1 MPVFW
6 DFPVVRGI
14 CPFPK
19 SRLVR
24 KRHQYDFLTVPRA
37 FYNARALVGRQ
48 QPPLVPIHDAH
59 EPLLV
64 SVVGGPIGDRQLRDC
79 VDSHL
84 IELTVSTATCRML
97 FSLPGR
103 GGLAAR
109 PATCTRARC
118 AVSIFRRR
126 SSSIRRPRAAPV
138 LRGWQCNAPG
148 SDAPGTEIPFA
159 RA

>member
-24 KRHQYDFLTVPRA
+24 KRKKYDFPRVPRA

-79 VDSHL
+79 VDSHR
-84 IELTVSTATCRML
+84 IELTVSTATCRL
-97 FSLPGR
+97 FFSLPGR

-126 SSSIRRPRAAPV
+126 ACSIRPPRAAPV
-138 LRGWQCNAPG
+138 LRAWQCTAP
-148 SDAPGTEIPFA
+148 ALEAPVPGTPFA
-159 RA
+159 